1 MPSSPRPVRPRVPV
15 LGSAVLGPATR
26 VTEAVGKVA
35 RQVTGR
41 RIERT
46 YAGWT
51 GTEVLRDLRSG
62 DPTKPPLRRAG
73 HEVVARIN
81 ALSGSLPSEAVVL
94 GRAITDTA
102 PPLGDRISPAL
113 RDLLGKYV
121 PESLDAYVASTRRGP
136 HAPAQELLL
145 TQLRLLFDVAHHIE
159 RAENEHDE
167 QALVIQARFLRERFA
182 EISRTNDLDVDGHTR
197 PAPRRPVSAR
207 PVPAGPAYEHGRS
220 FLAPHQDP
228 VVLIPLQDGAGPRLK
243 VRLALPRG
251 YVARLGIVTEQPSGT
266 TAFTDRKSRKVLAPT
281 RSTGFTAKQTD
292 LRLSVDLAGER
303 RVLLYAYGLSPR
315 LLETTTFVT
324 TGAGASIELATVLL
338 GRKLLGRR
346 PHHITLIGSGLL
358 TPDGLVLRNEGTVW
372 PDLRAACEAYDLR
385 RISWMD
391 ANTPFV

>member
-1 MPSSPRPVRPRVPV
+1 M
-15 LGSAVLGPATR
+15 
-26 VTEAVGKVA
+26 
-35 RQVTGR
+35 
-41 RIERT
+41 
-46 YAGWT
+46 
-51 GTEVLRDLRSG
+51 LRDLRSG

-292 LRLSVDLAGER
+292 LRLSVDLAGR
-303 RVLLYAYGLSPR
+303 RVLLYAYGLSRDCWRRRRSSPP
-315 LLETTTFVT
+315 
-324 TGAGASIELATVLL
+324 AGASIELATVLL
-338 GRKLLGRR
+338 GATPR
-346 PHHITLIGSGLL
+346 PPPCHITLIGSGLL
-358 TPDGLVLRNEGTVW
+358 TRRA
-372 PDLRAACEAYDLR
+372 RAAQRGDRLAGSAGGVRGIRPAADQLDGRQHSLR
-385 RISWMD
+385 LVGRFSRYSD
-391 ANTPFV
+391 RVGHPSGRPDTSR